1 MSLAIFDIDGTLIQG
16 SSERMFWQYLVRCG
30 KQGPKQVFSYL
41 MFLFRYLPTGIYSI
55 KKNKAYLTGLHV
67 KQVETLANIFVTER
81 LIFCL
86 YKPAVQRLKKHLER
100 GDTVVLVSGTL
111 NFLAHALADHLGVKQ
126 VYATVCSQQND
137 FFLARPVKI
146 HPFNRTKLDLTLQ
159 LAHKLK
165 FKMADIL
172 AYGNS
177 SHDLPLLSAV
187 GTPVVVRPDANLL
200 RVARKLKWE
209 IMGEKK

>member
-1 MSLAIFDIDGTLIQG
+1 MSLAIFDIDGTLVQG
-16 SSERMFWQYLVRCG
+16 NSERMFWRYLIRCG
-30 KQGPKQVFSYL
+30 KQGPKQIFSYL
-41 MFLFRYLPTGIYSI
+41 MFLFSHLSAGIYSI

-67 KQVETLANIFVTER
+67 KQVETLADIFVTER
-81 LIFCL
+81 LISCL
-86 YKPAVQRLKKHLER
+86 YKPAVQRLKWHLER

-165 FKMADIL
+165 FKMADTL

-200 RVARKLKWE
+200 QVARKLKWE
-209 IMGEKK
+209 IVGERK

>member
-1 MSLAIFDIDGTLIQG
+1 MKKI
-16 SSERMFWQYLVRCG
+16 SSVVNN
-30 KQGPKQVFSYL
+30 P
-41 MFLFRYLPTGIYSI
+41 
-55 KKNKAYLTGLHV
+55 
-67 KQVETLANIFVTER
+67 AN
-81 LIFCL
+81 
-86 YKPAVQRLKKHLER
+86 A
-100 GDTVVLVSGTL
+100 DTKRAANSMLSNNL
-111 NFLAHALADHLGVKQ
+111 NE
-126 VYATVCSQQND
+126 TVCSQKND

-165 FKMADIL
+165 FKMADTL

-200 RVARKLKWE
+200 QVARKLKWE
-209 IMGEKK
+209 IVGERK

>member
-1 MSLAIFDIDGTLIQG
+1 MSDFFAVN
-16 SSERMFWQYLVRCG
+16 YLDAG
-30 KQGPKQVFSYL
+30 MG
-41 MFLFRYLPTGIYSI
+41 
-55 KKNKAYLTGLHV
+55 
-67 KQVETLANIFVTER
+67 
-81 LIFCL
+81 LIF
-86 YKPAVQRLKKHLER
+86 
-100 GDTVVLVSGTL
+100 GT
-111 NFLAHALADHLGVKQ
+111 AEVKF
-126 VYATVCSQQND
+126 VCSQQND

-187 GTPVVVRPDANLL
+187 GTPVVVRPAANLL